1 VHSRKE
7 ICMPR
12 TKTKVPKVDLL
23 CASAYALTSLHTA
36 CVSPPRNST
45 IYTKAFL
52 CLIYENEF
60 RRGQETRRI
69 QIRRESSIFVCF
81 RCLSAAFSFSGV
93 SASASGV
100 SYREESFFTR
110 RWPSGSSHAHRSVFT
125 LEPNAHARWR
135 ERKKHGVSRF
145 VFKQHFFYVARLRKP

>member
-1 VHSRKE
+1 MHSRKE

-100 SYREESFFTR
+100 SYREESFLHGADQVDHHTRIGVYVYIGAERTRTLKREKKTR
-110 RWPSGSSHAHRSVFT
+110 RF
-125 LEPNAHARWR
+125 EI
-135 ERKKHGVSRF
+135 
-145 VFKQHFFYVARLRKP
+145 RL